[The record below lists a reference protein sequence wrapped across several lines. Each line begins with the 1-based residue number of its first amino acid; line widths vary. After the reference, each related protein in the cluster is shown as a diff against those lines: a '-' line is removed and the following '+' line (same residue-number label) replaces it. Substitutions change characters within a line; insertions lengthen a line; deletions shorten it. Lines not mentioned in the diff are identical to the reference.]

1 MGARASKI
9 DPVGV
14 VVFVRDLLLVEE
26 MGHLGLACAA
36 RGSPKETL
44 FCSEYCTVRF
54 VCRFVVT
61 QYMVSHSGSQ
71 KSLFSLKQQ
80 KRILTV
86 NPMHSST
93 CVSFRAHCPPR
104 HRDHSTHDPEQR
116 CSTTLLDSNTGFM
129 LVDKQDRKVM
139 RFYGKTD
146 IRIHDQLRRGR
157 KRTKTTYN

>member
-1 MGARASKI
+1 MELISVELHMGARASKI

-61 QYMVSHSGSQ
+61 QSHSAIRVLIALVRASA
-71 KSLFSLKQQ
+71 
-80 KRILTV
+80 
-86 NPMHSST
+86 T
-93 CVSFRAHCPPR
+93 C
-104 HRDHSTHDPEQR
+104 
-116 CSTTLLDSNTGFM
+116 
-129 LVDKQDRKVM
+129 
-139 RFYGKTD
+139 D
-146 IRIHDQLRRGR
+146 IIDVG
-157 KRTKTTYN
+157 